1 MGQFFTLMRGE
12 AERDDSVLRFTR
24 SLLVHALQERIA
36 KGWRIDPGDGF
47 EFHFK
52 AASALASVT
61 SELLEFA
68 RSSGTRLVHLMMTTE
83 LQIGW
88 LPNGPCN
95 PILVGL
101 FARGAN
107 DDPS

>member
-1 MGQFFTLMRGE
+1 MTIRFCGSREVCL
-12 AERDDSVLRFTR
+12 FTR
-24 SLLVHALQERIA
+24 CGNASP

-52 AASALASVT
+52 AASALAGVT
-61 SELLEFA
+61 SELPEFA
-68 RSSGTRLVHLMMTTE
+68 RSFGTRLVHLMMTTE

-88 LPNGPCN
+88 LPNGPYD

-101 FARGAN
+101 FAHAAN